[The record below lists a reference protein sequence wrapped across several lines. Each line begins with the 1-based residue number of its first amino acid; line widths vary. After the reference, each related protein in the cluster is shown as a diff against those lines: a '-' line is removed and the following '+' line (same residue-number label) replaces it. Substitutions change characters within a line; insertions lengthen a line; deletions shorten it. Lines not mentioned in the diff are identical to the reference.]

1 MTEDATRAVQAA
13 AADAMATAREAGA
26 AARETAAAALADAR
40 SVVGELRSE
49 ALATAGR
56 ALDALVSS
64 EVVTS
69 AIEVVRVGRE
79 VAGAVAEVAQLIS
92 RAIAIYDTAV
102 DATRLASLYVSG
114 RNDLWFVGWKRQL
127 TCWRLLELAADGRLA
142 PHDREFRWR
151 VFSVDGSPIELWGS
165 LPLAPVASVRAGL
178 GALGSV
184 LTDRRDAEAE
194 MLLDGTA
201 LQWASARF
209 PADAAEGRLRPF
221 LGADAYAP
229 AWPLRA
235 ELTTAHPAGAGGRAL
250 WWERDAAGLPRL
262 DGRGR
267 LRYVPGLPYPA
278 QAREPSTIIPAHW
291 LPRVPLVWRAFWA
304 AAVATRPATRRI
316 QYGGGRTIELEPF
329 EFADSGMAHGADI
342 DRARRLL
349 GQVEALHERY
359 GHRPGVDLIP
369 SDWGLLRDLDA
380 LPLLSNQLAVN
391 DAIERGYLA
400 PLSYQEMLRDA
411 RYLRGPEAAAEAR
424 RTALPPQVRR
434 AAELAQLV
442 RLGDEAAAAAGLA
455 EIEQL
460 ARDAEAGVASAR
472 DQLSH
477 VRVALAGLPGEA
489 AP

>member
-1 MTEDATRAVQAA
+1 MTADVTRAAQTA
-13 AADAMATAREAGA
+13 AADAIATAREAGS
-26 AARETAAAALADAR
+26 AARETASAALADAR
-40 SVVGELRSE
+40 SAVGELRSE

-64 EVVTS
+64 EAVSS

-79 VAGAVAEVAQLIS
+79 IASAVGEVAELVS
-92 RAIAIYDTAV
+92 KAIAIYDTAV
-102 DATRLASLYVSG
+102 DVTRLVSLYSSG

-127 TCWRLLELAADGRLA
+127 ACWRLLTIAADGRLA

-151 VFSVDGSPIELWGS
+151 VFTVDGSPIHLWGS
-165 LPLAPVASVRAGL
+165 IPLYPVTAVRAGL
-178 GALGSV
+178 GELGAV

-194 MLLDGTA
+194 VTLDGTA
-201 LQWASARF
+201 FQWASARW

-221 LGADAYAP
+221 LEADAYAP

-235 ELTTAHPAGAGGRAL
+235 PLETAHPTGAGGRAL

-267 LRYVPGLPYPA
+267 LRYVAGLPYPA
-278 QAREPSTIIPAHW
+278 EAREPSTLIPAHW

-304 AAVATRPATRRI
+304 AALALRPAKRRI

-329 EFADSGMAHGADI
+329 EHADSGMAQAPDI

-349 GQVEALHERY
+349 AQVEALHERY
-359 GHRPGVDLIP
+359 GHRPGVDPVP

-380 LPLLSNQLAVN
+380 LPLLSHEGAIN
-391 DAIERGYLA
+391 DAIDRGYLA
-400 PLSYQEMLRDA
+400 PESYQEMLRDA
-411 RYLRGPEAAAEAR
+411 RYVRGPEAAAEAR

-442 RLGDEAAAAAGLA
+442 RLGDEAAAAAGLR

-460 ARDAEAGVASAR
+460 ARDAEAGVHGAR
-472 DQLSH
+472 EQIAH
-477 VRVALAGLPGEA
+477 VRVALAGLPGEV